1 VTDEDRTP
9 AIDGPALDT
18 LAVVTVAYNS
28 SGHMEHFLGSLRSTE
43 DRPWRVVIADNAS
56 ADVDELDRI
65 AARHDAEVL
74 HLPENLGYG
83 GAINEAV
90 RTLPPSI
97 DWVLVVNPDV
107 VFKDGAIGKLLAAGL
122 SDDAVGGVGP
132 GVVDADG
139 VVYPSAR
146 NLPSL
151 RTGVGHAVFVRIWP
165 ANPWTRAYLSDRGST
180 DARPAGWLSGSCIL
194 VRRTAFDA
202 IGGFDDGY
210 FMYFEDVDL
219 GYRLGRAGWTNL
231 YWPGAVVEHSG
242 AHSTSRDSA
251 RMILVHH
258 ASAARYLDKK
268 YSGWYLA
275 PLRLALRSGLRMRGS
290 WLARQERRRAERA

>member
-1 VTDEDRTP
+1 MSQANSAQTDSLT
-9 AIDGPALDT
+9 
-18 LAVVTVAYNS
+18 VVTVAYNS
-28 SGHMEHFLGSLRSTE
+28 SGHMEHFLSTLRTAESL
-43 DRPWRVVIADNAS
+43 PWNVLIADNAS
-56 ADVDELDRI
+56 ADVAELRAIADRY
-65 AARHDAEVL
+65 DAQVL
-74 HLPENLGYG
+74 PLPENIGYG

-90 RTLPPSI
+90 RTLPAAVE
-97 DWVLVVNPDV
+97 WVLVVNPDV
-107 VFKDGAIGKLLAAGL
+107 SFRDGAISELLAAGR
-122 SDDAVGGVGP
+122 SDDSVGGVGP

-151 RTGVGHAVFVRIWP
+151 RTGVGHALFARVWP
-165 ANPWTRAYLSDRGST
+165 SNPWTRSYFSDRGST
-180 DARPAGWLSGSCIL
+180 DSRRAGWLSGSCIL

-231 YWPGAVVEHSG
+231 YWPAAVVEHSG
-242 AHSTSRDSA
+242 AHSTSKDSA

-268 YSGWYLA
+268 YRGWYLA
-275 PLRLALRSGLRMRGS
+275 PLRLALRLGLHVRGS
-290 WLARQERRRAERA
+290 WLARQERARVSADARTTR